1 MPSFDTLFNEYANT
15 KNGDVYAFCQKYK
28 LNSVAT
34 RFLLIRSFDA
44 ENLKRLLGKYNISFS
59 SGKEKE
65 LMKLTYDSSISI
77 SNLLDYIEAKRPEL
91 IKEREEEVAGLQ
103 EILKQI
109 PVVGCGVRND
119 NVDTIVQTFT
129 RNKDIKT
136 YVKLEKFLDSDI
148 LSKVKQYC
156 LWSYYNQTSND
167 IIELIFLKHKKVIP
181 TLRKIYNVDFFLR
194 VDDEIIPFDLKITH
208 VSDEYFELAS
218 KGISVASSGHD
229 NFIINKNNPSELEI
243 IKDYY
248 KTFKRQHKNLSLL
261 NISDF
266 KSDIKTVLADYISN
280 LDSDSTKFVKNLQQ
294 AHEAYVPKDAE
305 SLKMLEWWNYKFQG
319 ERLFC
324 NNNRLF
330 VFFAY
335 KHEFKDGR
343 DLKGKNIDKIEHNI
357 NLLLDNL
364 SINSVHKIQYH
375 YDKDAK
381 LEGDYSVLS
390 LSTIYS
396 E

>member
-1 MPSFDTLFNEYANT
+1 MPSFDVLFNEYANT

-44 ENLKRLLGKYNISFS
+44 ENLKKLLRQYNISFS

-91 IKEREEEVAGLQ
+91 IKEREEEVTGLQ
-103 EILKQI
+103 KILEQM

-119 NVDTIVQTFT
+119 NVDTIVQVFT

-136 YVKLEKFLDSDI
+136 YAELEKTLDSDI
-148 LSKVKQYC
+148 LSRVRQYC

-167 IIELIFLKHKKVIP
+167 IIELIFLKHKNVIP
-181 TLRKIYNVDFFLR
+181 TLRKIYNIDFFLR

-208 VSDEYFELAS
+208 VSDDYFELAS
-218 KGISVASSGHD
+218 KGISVASFGHD

-243 IKDYY
+243 MKDYY
-248 KTFKRQHKNLSLL
+248 KTFKKQHKECSLL

-266 KSDIKTVLADYISN
+266 KSDIKTALADYIST
-280 LDSDSTKFVKNLQQ
+280 LDSTSAQFIEKLKQTHKV
-294 AHEAYVPKDAE
+294 YVPKDE
-305 SLKMLEWWNYKFQG
+305 VTLKMLEWWNYKFQG

-335 KHEFKDGR
+335 KNEFKDGR
-343 DLKGKNIDKIEHNI
+343 DLKGKNIDKIERNI
-357 NLLLDNL
+357 NFLLDNL
-364 SINSVHKIQYH
+364 SINSIHKINYH

-381 LEGDYSVLS
+381 LEGDYSVFS